1 MIFPRTYQVISYLGT
16 IQDTLYDHIYN
27 NKMNFNRI
35 ECCYRI
41 VDAWV
46 VDMKV
51 KVIVLGAFGAVLALS
66 HFNAAMA
73 ASATGSCPSYP
84 PVQTV
89 VGAVMYS
96 DEAGSVKSSSG
107 EAKNNALLAPIDDFL
122 TYLGHAADEKTDT
135 ANLACPLLLLQQ
147 WAEAG
152 ALLTPPE
159 TPGRVSRVWITP
171 AFDFIALKFRMR
183 GVAIGTDTTR
193 WLSQLAA
200 AERQD
205 YSKPFQKPPYVGLYS
220 NVYPWVGA
228 ANALSALIS
237 GDQEAM
243 RFQDEAWNNMI
254 AEIRPD
260 GTLQG
265 EMGRAAQALEYH
277 LKAVAGLLILH
288 SVRHA
293 LGQTDDPA
301 HIKKL
306 KLLLTMT
313 GNALCDPALL
323 ATKVGT
329 TLNPPG
335 VWDFRIPYAFDD
347 GLLPESWNTCGPKT
361 MNWFQ
366 SEYSGGD
373 SRISA
378 QAVKAASHG
387 QD

>member
-1 MIFPRTYQVISYLGT
+1 
-16 IQDTLYDHIYN
+16 
-27 NKMNFNRI
+27 
-35 ECCYRI
+35 
-41 VDAWV
+41 
-46 VDMKV
+46 MKV
-51 KVIVLGAFGAVLALS
+51 KIIILGALSALLVPS
-66 HFNAAMA
+66 LLNVAMA
-73 ASATGSCPSYP
+73 ASTPGSCPSYP
-84 PVQTV
+84 SVQTV
-89 VGAVMYS
+89 MGAVMYS
-96 DEAGSVKSSSG
+96 DESGSVKSLSG
-107 EAKNNALLAPIDDFL
+107 EAENKALLAPIDDFL
-122 TYLGHAADEKTDT
+122 TYLSHAADEKTD
-135 ANLACPLLLLQQ
+135 AASLVCPHLLLQQ

-171 AFDFIALKFRMR
+171 AFDFIVLKFRMR
-183 GVAIGTDTTR
+183 GVEIGTDTTR

-205 YSKPFQKPPYVGLYS
+205 YSKPFQKAPYVGLYS

-265 EMGRAAQALEYH
+265 EMGRGAQALEYH

-301 HIKKL
+301 HIEKL

-313 GNALCDPALL
+313 GNVLCDPASLT
-323 ATKVGT
+323 AKVGT
-329 TLNPPG
+329 KLNPPG

-347 GLLPESWNTCGPKT
+347 GLLPESWKTCGPKT

-366 SEYSGGD
+366 AEYSGGD

-378 QAVKAASHG
+378 QAVKAVSRVR
-387 QD
+387 D